1 MHENL
6 LNLDMITLRITAFP
20 IPVAS
25 QIDKIFAG
33 PTDPIC
39 LLIRSR
45 WMSSGLFGPN
55 FEIPFILS
63 QNNFNNDKGGKDATW
78 HYLLRSQK
86 VNGKTVLV
94 TVAS

>member
-1 MHENL
+1 MPESL

-39 LLIRSR
+39 LLIQSR

-63 QNNFNNDKGGKDATW
+63 QNSFSDEQVERMQVGVFIKVSKGQWKNTHFW
-78 HYLLRSQK
+78 
-86 VNGKTVLV
+86 
-94 TVAS
+94 